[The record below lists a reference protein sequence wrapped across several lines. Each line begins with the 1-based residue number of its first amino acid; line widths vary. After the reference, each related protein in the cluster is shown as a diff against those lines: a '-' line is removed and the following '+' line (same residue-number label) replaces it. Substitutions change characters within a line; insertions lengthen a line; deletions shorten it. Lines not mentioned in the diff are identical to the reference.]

1 MPIDQAWLK
10 TQVQEFTAVRPRY
23 DVYRRVIETI
33 LQHATA
39 KICPA
44 AIVQARAKAVKSF
57 AAKCVKY
64 AGLIQ
69 APVSELTDLCG
80 ARVIVQLP
88 REVDAM
94 IRFVRDTFLIDEANS
109 QDTKVRLGA
118 HEFGYRSVHLIVQI
132 DP

>member
-1 MPIDQAWLK
+1 MPIDQAWLR
-10 TQVQEFTAVRPRY
+10 TQVQEFSVVRPRY
-23 DVYRRVIETI
+23 EVYQRVVQKVLE
-33 LQHATA
+33 HATA

-64 AGLIQ
+64 AGRVQ
-69 APVSELTDLCG
+69 DPVNELTDLCG

-118 HEFGYRSVHLIVQI
+118 HE
-132 DP
+132 